1 MVKKKIILADQDI
14 AAMLLD
20 NKDDFEESLFPRV
33 SLQCWYVKF
42 LLDIDG
48 F

>member
-1 MVKKKIILADQDI
+1 MILADQDI

-20 NKDDFEESLFPRV
+20 NKNDFEESLFTSV
-33 SLQCWYVKF
+33 SLQCWYIKF
-42 LLDIDG
+42 PLDIDG